1 MKFKSSQE
9 REKFILDNIKLC
21 GFTIH
26 KYGLYKISNR
36 ASLEDIYQESIYALI
51 TAVDRFDESKGF
63 SFSTYAISCIKL
75 CLLTYIKLDTVIRPK
90 RISKSKN
97 RKQGY
102 EEPPSVISLDQ
113 TIKSRE
119 NEQCNKEHVDNI
131 IDDKATDQLDSVLDK
146 LVISQFF
153 TTYLNN
159 QDIKMLELKLKLFSQ
174 QDIAKILGISQ
185 PTVSKNLKKIKNR
198 YHKFMQ
204 REE

>member
-26 KYGLYKISNR
+26 RYGLYKISNR

-51 TAVDRFDESKGF
+51 TAVDRFDNSKGF

-75 CLLTYIKLDTVIRPK
+75 YLLTYIKLDTVIRPK
-90 RISKSKN
+90 RVNKSKD

-102 EEPPSVISLDQ
+102 EEPPGVISLDQ
-113 TIKSRE
+113 TIKSKE

-159 QDIKMLELKLKLFSQ
+159 QDIKMLELKLKSFSQ

-185 PTVSKNLKKIKNR
+185 PTVSKNLKKIKNK